1 MRIDN
6 FLYLSAGGN
15 HIVDG
20 VNDADELKETMK
32 GKCYLKQ
39 DY

>member
-1 MRIDN
+1 MKIDN

-20 VNDADELKETMK
+20 VNDADELKETLK
-32 GKCYLKQ
+32 GKCYLEFG
-39 DY
+39 Y